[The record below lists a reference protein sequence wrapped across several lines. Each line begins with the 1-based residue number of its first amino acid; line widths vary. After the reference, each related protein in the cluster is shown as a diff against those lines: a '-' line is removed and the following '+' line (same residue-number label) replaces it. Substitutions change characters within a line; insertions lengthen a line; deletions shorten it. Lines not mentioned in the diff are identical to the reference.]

1 MKIDVSKLEKW
12 TDLQF
17 IGSNYSCKMSITVP
31 NINFSCN
38 IILSLDEMEDLECQ
52 ITDMLVKIS
61 AYRIKMQKEEKDA

>member
-1 MKIDVSKLEKW
+1 MKIDITKLQKW
-12 TDLQF
+12 TGLEF
-17 IGSNYSCKMSITVP
+17 IESNHSCRLSLTIP
-31 NINFSCN
+31 NINFNCD